1 MKVLVLADHES
12 KSLYEH
18 YDPEKLKDVDLIIA
32 CGDLRQKYLEFF
44 ATLSHAPVL
53 YVAGN
58 HDYWYNPRSGCGGC
72 TCIEDRIFE
81 YKGVR
86 ILGLGGCM
94 RYHPDVDN
102 QYTEQ
107 EMTWR
112 IRKLWWQLKRK
123 GGIDILVTH
132 APARGVND
140 LEDLPHQGFECFR
153 GLLEKYEP
161 ALFIHGHVHANYGG
175 FKRVDQF
182 GKTVVINAYD
192 HYMFE
197 YPDVVTKVEQT
208 PSGNQDM

>member
-81 YKGVR
+81 YKGIR

-197 YPDVVTKVEQT
+197 YPDVVTKVERT